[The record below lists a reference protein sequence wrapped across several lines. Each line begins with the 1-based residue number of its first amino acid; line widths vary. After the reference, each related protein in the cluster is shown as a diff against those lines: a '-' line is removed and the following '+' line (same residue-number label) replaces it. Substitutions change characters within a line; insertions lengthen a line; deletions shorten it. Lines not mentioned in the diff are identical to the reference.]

1 MEAFSTIAIILG
13 LTEVVKK
20 LGLPKKF
27 LPLFAVVLGSGVSML
42 ILGVSTYAIIAGIVA
57 GLTSMG
63 LYSGTMATL
72 GK

>member
-27 LPLFAVVLGSGVSML
+27 LPLFAIVLGAGVSIL
-42 ILGVSTYAIIAGIVA
+42 ILGVTTYAIIAGIVA
-57 GLTSMG
+57 GLTAQGMYTSVK
-63 LYSGTMATL
+63 TTA